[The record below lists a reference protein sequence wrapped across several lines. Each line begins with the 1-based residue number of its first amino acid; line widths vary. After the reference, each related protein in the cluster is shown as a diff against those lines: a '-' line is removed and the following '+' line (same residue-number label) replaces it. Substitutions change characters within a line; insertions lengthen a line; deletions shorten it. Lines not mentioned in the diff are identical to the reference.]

1 MMDWIEKHI
10 QTLCHPSALTEAQ
23 ARMLFLRVLR
33 VELDERV
40 RANRTYRLAYLYALN
55 LLTRM
60 FPYTQFSVEEGEP
73 LLILPWGTG
82 TPLAA
87 PGQPEQTLVFG
98 RSGTKT
104 ASGLLTANC
113 HDWSVYIDSPV
124 EVDPAEP
131 WNPVLALVT
140 ACYAA
145 ARAAQALLG
154 NTIDQESWRPFSI
167 LDFAQGRVKFD
178 WSATLALGEAH
189 LAGVG
194 AIGSAFLYALGA
206 HGTAEGTLVLADHD
220 KVDIGNLGRYTLFDL
235 NDVGTYKTL
244 AAKER
249 LRKFELRVKVDPIEK
264 RFEQHFR
271 DAHAENNSFRVAK
284 LISAPD
290 RRATRRTLQQLL
302 PRALWDAS
310 TGPNQ
315 VVVHSNQFDP
325 AYACVECIYP
335 ETPDEQAHA
344 RHVAQ
349 TLNVELGRLLS
360 GELIGEVDAARIRE
374 RYPHLQLD
382 ALVGKDFYSIFGLL
396 CSAGELRTEN
406 GVVLAPFSFV
416 SGLAGVL
423 LYFELV
429 KSHFPEVFAPFQQ
442 HNYFQVNPMR
452 MPNPEFREL
461 RPSRKECMCQKEVV
475 RRVFQRVWTAQNDA

>member
-1 MMDWIEKHI
+1 MIDWIEKHI
-10 QTLCHPSALTEAQ
+10 QTLCHSSGLTDAQ
-23 ARMLFLRVLR
+23 ARKLFLRVLR

-40 RANRTYRLAYLYALN
+40 RTNRTYRLAYLYTLN

-60 FPYTQFSVEEGEP
+60 FPYTQFSQEEGEP
-73 LLILPWGTG
+73 LLILPWGSG
-82 TPLAA
+82 TPLATGA
-87 PGQPEQTLVFG
+87 PADQTLVFG
-98 RSGTKT
+98 RSN
-104 ASGLLTANC
+104 AEPEPGLLMANC
-113 HDWSVYIDSPV
+113 HDWSVYIDTPL
-124 EVDPAEP
+124 EVFAAEP

-145 ARAAQALLG
+145 ARTAQALLG
-154 NTIDQESWRPFSI
+154 NAIDQEAWRPFSI
-167 LDFAQGRVKFD
+167 LDFAQGRVDFD

-194 AIGSAFLYALGA
+194 AIGSALLYALGA
-206 HGTAEGTLVLADHD
+206 HGAAEGKLVLSDHD
-220 KVDIGNLGRYTLFDL
+220 KVDIGNLGRYTLFDA
-235 NDVGTYKTL
+235 NDVGTYKTR

-249 LRKFELRVKVDPIEK
+249 LLKFGVRVEVEPVEK

-271 DAHAENNSFRVAK
+271 ETHAEDNSFRVAK

-290 RRATRRTLQQLL
+290 RRATRRTFQQLL

-325 AYACVECIYP
+325 TYACAECIYP

-344 RHVAQ
+344 RHVAE
-349 TLNVELGRLLS
+349 TLNVEIGRILS
-360 GELIGEVDAARIRE
+360 GESIGERDAEQIRE
-374 RYPHLQLD
+374 RYPHLQTK
-382 ALVGKDFYSIFGLL
+382 AVVGKDFYSIFGQL
-396 CSAGELRTEN
+396 CSAGELRTES
-406 GVVLAPFSFV
+406 GGVLAPFSFV

-429 KSHFPEVFAPFQQ
+429 KSHFPKVFAPFQEY
-442 HNYFQVNPMR
+442 NYFQVNPMR

-461 RPSRKECMCQKEVV
+461 RRSRKDCTCQQEVV
-475 RRVFQRVWTAQNDA
+475 RRVYRRIWST